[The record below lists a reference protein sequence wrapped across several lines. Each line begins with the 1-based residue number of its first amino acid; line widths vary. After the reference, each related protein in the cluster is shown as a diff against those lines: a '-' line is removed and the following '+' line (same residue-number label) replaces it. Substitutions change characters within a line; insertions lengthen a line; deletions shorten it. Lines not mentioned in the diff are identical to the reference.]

1 MRERNRDKIFADFI
15 DKLQEVTKGVISFE
29 TVAVDINQKVVHNS
43 IDDMLL
49 NTFNMFMDT
58 NKVMLEEEKS
68 RIQNI
73 IEEYNALE
81 IIRPVLADCIKP
93 GYDIQATTKEIE
105 KATVVDAK
113 TAEELIKKYRIAKLL
128 TLDTDTTEL
137 NIQFTELEN
146 KLKNMSAFVLKQY
159 EEFK

>member
-1 MRERNRDKIFADFI
+1 MRERNRDKIFNEFVE
-15 DKLQEVTKGVISFE
+15 KLQQVIKGVISFE
-29 TVAVDINQKVVHNS
+29 TVAVDVDRKVVHKS
-43 IDDMLL
+43 IDDMLA
-49 NTFNMFMDT
+49 NTFNMFTDV
-58 NKVMLEEEKS
+58 NKKMLGEEKS
-68 RIQNI
+68 KVQNI

-93 GYDIQATTKEIE
+93 GYGIQATTEEIE

-113 TAEELIKKYRIAKLL
+113 TAEELIKKYRISKLL

-137 NIQFTELEN
+137 NNQLKDLED
-146 KLKNMSAFVLKQY
+146 KLKNVTDFVLNQY

>member
-1 MRERNRDKIFADFI
+1 M
-15 DKLQEVTKGVISFE
+15 
-29 TVAVDINQKVVHNS
+29 
-43 IDDMLL
+43 
-49 NTFNMFMDT
+49 
-58 NKVMLEEEKS
+58 
-68 RIQNI
+68 
-73 IEEYNALE
+73 E

-93 GYDIQATTKEIE
+93 GYDIEATTKEIE